1 MLLYANYELQQGY
14 LLLGANISYLIG
26 VCYCMLIIYSS
37 MVIIMPP
44 PPPTTKGGR
53 DILFLGRIPLASAS
67 ASASA
72 SVSVSAKNFLPAL

>member
-14 LLLGANISYLIG
+14 LLLGANISHLIG
-26 VCYCMLIIYSS
+26 VCYCMLIIYSN

-44 PPPTTKGGR
+44 PPTTKGER
-53 DILFLGRIPLASAS
+53 DILIRIPLASAS

-72 SVSVSAKNFLPAL
+72 SVSVSALNFLPAL